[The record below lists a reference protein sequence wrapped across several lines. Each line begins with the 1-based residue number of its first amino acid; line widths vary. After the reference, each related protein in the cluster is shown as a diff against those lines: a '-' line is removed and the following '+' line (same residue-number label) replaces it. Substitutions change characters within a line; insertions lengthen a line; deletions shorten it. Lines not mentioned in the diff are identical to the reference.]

1 MKRTC
6 KGCYWYGRCI
16 DNRPCGMYDPVDES
30 ARIIT
35 REQNLD
41 RQNFTE
47 DWLLYMNRD
56 DDVDYCE
63 EPVTLSETEL
73 VKTTGGVC
81 NQ

>member
-6 KGCYWYGRCI
+6 EGCFWYDRCAE
-16 DNRPCGMYDPVDES
+16 RQPCGMYDPADENEW
-30 ARIIT
+30 IVT
-35 REQNLD
+35 REQSID
-41 RQNFTE
+41 RKNFTE

-63 EPVTLSETEL
+63 EPVKLSDDELIITL
-73 VKTTGGVC
+73 GGGD